1 MTGERK
7 MDYVGPMAGLGAA
20 ACWAMASVL
29 YARVPLGAGAMT
41 TFKNSLATVCMLVLL
56 VITKLSSGDQVF
68 EATTDTWKDISLSG
82 IVGLCLADIAY
93 FRSIQILG
101 ARRGLTLTLL
111 TPPATALLGDVWL
124 GDRLPPIT
132 WLFILITLVGIG
144 IVMRQN
150 SDRNPD
156 QDIRPGSTRWGVISA
171 LLGIATMAIGA
182 VILKRGLTDVG
193 PIEGTFI
200 RLLAASVFGC
210 FVSWPL
216 GQFREI
222 AELLTNRKG
231 TVTLC
236 AATALGTVTGVVL
249 MLAAYKYCPTGIA
262 ATLTSTSPLFV
273 IPVVAVVYR
282 EKITALSVLGA
293 TVAFAGVCGLILA

>member
-1 MTGERK
+1 MNYFGA
-7 MDYVGPMAGLGAA
+7 MAGLGAA
-20 ACWAMASVL
+20 ACWALACVL

-41 TFKNSLATVCMLVLL
+41 TFKNSLATLCMLVLL
-56 VITKLSSGDQVF
+56 VITKLSSGEPVF
-68 EATTDTWKDISLSG
+68 QASAETWKDISLSG

-111 TPPATALLGDVWL
+111 TPPITALLGDIWL
-124 GDRLPPIT
+124 GDRLHPIT
-132 WLFILITLVGIG
+132 WLFILVTLAGVG

-156 QDIRPGSTRWGVISA
+156 QDLRPGSARWGIISA

-182 VILKRGLTDVG
+182 VILKRGLSDVG

-200 RLLAASVFGC
+200 RLLAASVFGG
-210 FVSWPL
+210 VISLAL

-222 AELLTNRKG
+222 AELLTNRHA
-231 TVTLC
+231 TLALC
-236 AATALGTVTGVVL
+236 AATCLGTVTGVVL

-273 IPVVAVVYR
+273 IPVVALVYG
-282 EKITALSVLGA
+282 EKTTTAAIIGA
-293 TVAFAGVCGLILA
+293 TVAFAGVCGLILI